1 MVVFKKMQ
9 FIMKT
14 IKVALISSVF
24 TLVLPSVVHAQ
35 NISEIA
41 KSDPLIITGAV
52 GTQNTYH
59 YSSVGDGY
67 ASPLSNAVYANLNI
81 SIYGFNMPFAFYYSN
96 DNTSFTYPQFSFNLN
111 PQYKNWTG
119 HIGQSSMDFSQ
130 YVMTTSFNGVG
141 LEYNSDR
148 LRIGAFYGKLR
159 SAVNDDP
166 TNPAARAP
174 QYRRM
179 AWGFKVGYGSGTNYV
194 DLYLLR
200 AYDCLNTVNESW
212 RETISPEENIVVGV
226 KGCVSPLKWASLSA
240 NVATS
245 VFSTDTRMQKVEDK
259 EAQKWENIFDVRYS
273 SLMRF
278 AGDATLNLNLPL
290 GINTSISY
298 RMVQPD
304 YKSLGTYYM
313 SNNYQSIGVSAS
325 TTLFK
330 KISLSANYSGQND
343 NLSDKQMYTT
353 SGYVYSAMT
362 SARLGNH
369 FNISAGFN
377 GYTQK
382 QSDGTAK
389 VNDTTRVNRQMSSF
403 RVTPTYM
410 LEGNVLSHSIS
421 VSLNYTTNK
430 DLNHFTEEIN
440 HSNVETKALGVNY
453 GVNVKPWEM
462 DFALSLSHQ
471 QTEGYR
477 RKYTSEVAS
486 LSASRSFL
494 EEKNLNVSG
503 TLSLCYNEVLRESKS
518 LSMGGEFSVGYTIK
532 KVHSLSA
539 AASFNK
545 YGDVNISQTRSNLD
559 CTDITCSL
567 NYSYTFSIVE
577 LKRKSKKEAD
587 AATNKM

>member
-1 MVVFKKMQ
+1 
-9 FIMKT
+9 
-14 IKVALISSVF
+14 
-24 TLVLPSVVHAQ
+24 
-35 NISEIA
+35 
-41 KSDPLIITGAV
+41 
-52 GTQNTYH
+52 
-59 YSSVGDGY
+59 
-67 ASPLSNAVYANLNI
+67 
-81 SIYGFNMPFAFYYSN
+81 
-96 DNTSFTYPQFSFNLN
+96 
-111 PQYKNWTG
+111 
-119 HIGQSSMDFSQ
+119 MDFSQ

-166 TNPAARAP
+166 TNPAARTP

-313 SNNYQSIGVSAS
+313 SNNYQSLGVSAS

-353 SGYVYSAMT
+353 SGYVYSAMA

-403 RVTPTYM
+403 SVTPTYM

-567 NYSYTFSIVE
+567 NYSYTFSLFE

>member
-9 FIMKT
+9 FRMKT
-14 IKVALISSVF
+14 IKAALISSLL
-24 TLVLPSVVHAQ
+24 TLMLPSVVCAQ

-67 ASPLSNAVYANLNI
+67 ASPLSNTVYANLNI
-81 SIYGFNMPFAFYYSN
+81 SLYGVSMPFAFYYSN
-96 DNTSFTYPQFSFNLN
+96 NNTSFSYPQFSFNLN

-130 YVMTTSFNGVG
+130 YVMNTSFNGVG
-141 LEYNSDR
+141 LEYNTNR
-148 LRIGAFYGKLR
+148 FRVGAFYGKLH

-166 TNPAARAP
+166 TDPAARKP

-179 AWGFKVGYGSGTNYV
+179 AWGFKVGYGSQTNYL

-212 RETISPEENIVVGV
+212 RDIISPEENIVVGV
-226 KGCVSPLKWASLSA
+226 KGCVTPLKWASLSA

-245 VFSTDTRMQKVEDK
+245 VFSTDTRMQKVEDS
-259 EAQKWENIFDVRYS
+259 EAQKWEKIFDVRYS

-278 AGDATLNLNLPL
+278 AGDATLNMSLPL
-290 GINTSISY
+290 GINTSVSY

-313 SNNYQSIGVSAS
+313 SNNYQSLGISAS

-330 KISLSANYSGQND
+330 KVSLSANYSGQSD
-343 NLSDKQMYTT
+343 NLSNEQLYTT
-353 SGYVYSAMT
+353 SGYIYSAMAST
-362 SARLGNH
+362 RLGNH
-369 FNISAGFN
+369 FNLSAGFN
-377 GYTQK
+377 GYTQR
-382 QSDGTAK
+382 QSDGK
-389 VNDTTRVNRQMSSF
+389 MVVNDTTRINRQMTSF
-403 RVTPTYM
+403 SFTPTYM
-410 LEGNVLSHSIS
+410 LDGDVLSHSIS
-421 VSLNYTTNK
+421 LSLNYTTNK
-430 DLNHFTEEIN
+430 DKNHFTEEMN
-440 HSNVETKALGVNY
+440 HSNVETKAIGLNY

-462 DFALSLSHQ
+462 DFTVSLSHQ
-471 QTEGYR
+471 QTEGYK
-477 RKYTSEVAS
+477 RKYKSEVGS
-486 LSASRSFL
+486 LTASRSFL
-494 EEKNLNVSG
+494 EEKNLTLSG
-503 TLSLCYNEVLRESKS
+503 TLSLCYNEVYRESKN
-518 LSMGGEFSVGYTIK
+518 LSMGGDFSVGYTIK
-532 KVHSLSA
+532 KVHAISA

-567 NYSYTFSIVE
+567 NYAYTFSLFEI
-577 LKRKSKKEAD
+577 KKKSKKETGG
-587 AATNKM
+587 ATNEM

>member
-1 MVVFKKMQ
+1 
-9 FIMKT
+9 MKT
-14 IKVALISSVF
+14 IKVALISSIV

-67 ASPLSNAVYANLNI
+67 ASPLSNTVYANLNI

-96 DNTSFTYPQFSFNLN
+96 DNTSFSYPQFSFNLN

-119 HIGQSSMDFSQ
+119 HIGQSSMEFSQ
-130 YVMTTSFNGVG
+130 YVMNTSFNGVG

-148 LRIGAFYGKLR
+148 LRVGAFYGKLR

-166 TNPAARAP
+166 TDPAARNP

-179 AWGFKVGYGSGTNYV
+179 AWGFKVGYGSTKNYI

-212 RETISPEENIVVGV
+212 REIISPEENIVVGA
-226 KGCVSPLKWASLSA
+226 KGCVTPLSWASLTA

-245 VFSTDTRMQKVEDK
+245 VFSTDTRMQKVEDS
-259 EAQKWENIFDVRYS
+259 EAAKWDKVFDVRYS

-304 YKSLGTYYM
+304 YKSLGTYYI
-313 SNNYQSIGVSAS
+313 SNNYQSLGVSAS
-325 TTLFK
+325 ATLFK

-343 NLSDKQMYTT
+343 NLSNEQLYTT
-353 SGYVYSAMT
+353 SGYVYSAMAST
-362 SARLGNH
+362 RIGNH

-377 GYTQK
+377 GYTQR
-382 QSDGTAK
+382 QSDGKAV
-389 VNDTTRVNRQMSSF
+389 VNDTTRINRQMSSF
-403 RVTPTYM
+403 SLTPTYM
-410 LEGNVLSHSIS
+410 IEGNTLSHSIS
-421 VSLNYTTNK
+421 LSLNYTSNK

-440 HSNVETKALGVNY
+440 HSNVETKALGLNY

-462 DFALSLSHQ
+462 DFGLSFSHQ

-477 RKYTSEVAS
+477 RRYSSDVAS
-486 LSASRSFL
+486 LTASRSFL

-503 TLSLCYNEVLRESKS
+503 TLSLCYNEVRKESKN
-518 LSMGGEFSVGYTIK
+518 LSMGGDFSVGYTIK
-532 KVHSLSA
+532 KVHSFSA

-545 YGDVNISQTRSNLD
+545 YGDVNITNTRSNLD
-559 CTDITCSL
+559 CLDITCSL
-567 NYSYTFSIVE
+567 NYAYTFSLFEI
-577 LKRKSKKEAD
+577 KSKAKNNEENN
-587 AATNKM
+587 TSEM